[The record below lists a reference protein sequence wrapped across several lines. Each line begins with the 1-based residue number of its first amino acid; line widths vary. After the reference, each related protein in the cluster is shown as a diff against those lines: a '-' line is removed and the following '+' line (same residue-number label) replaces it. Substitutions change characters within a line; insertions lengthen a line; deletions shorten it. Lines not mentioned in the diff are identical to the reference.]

1 MKEKKKLLKG
11 INTIQV
17 LSSEI
22 HLRREVFTRRSH
34 ANIPPHPTTPTN
46 HASVTHRGDRL
57 NYQGVGHRRG
67 GEGGEWGK
75 RGKGGKRGRSSGKK
89 KRGGGWRGVGGRE
102 EAERG
107 RSKGWGDEGVGGRG
121 RGMKE
126 LGVGGRSRSGMILF
140 TVKW

>member
-34 ANIPPHPTTPTN
+34 ANIPPYPTTPTN

-57 NYQGVGHRRG
+57 NYQGVGHRRV

-75 RGKGGKRGRSSGKK
+75 SR
-89 KRGGGWRGVGGRE
+89 RGGRVGGRKGGGGDGE
-102 EAERG
+102 EKERG
-107 RSKGWGDEGVGGRG
+107 REGSTRKGGGSGEG
-121 RGMKE
+121 
-126 LGVGGRSRSGMILF
+126 
-140 TVKW
+140 